1 MKLQLHGQRLRFRI
15 DEAELA
21 RLLDGESLADRTR
34 LGPAQSRERR
44 LCLRDGTATTL
55 EWNDAG
61 MALTLPRTAVQDYVA
76 ELPRREALRFVLGAD
91 DSALTLDFE
100 VDVRDS
106 TRTRL
111 PRAARPT

>member
-21 RLLDGESLADRTR
+21 RLLSGESLADRTQ
-34 LGPAQSRERR
+34 LSPAQSCERR
-44 LCLRDGTATTL
+44 LGLYDSTAATL
-55 EWNDAG
+55 DWNDAG
-61 MALTLPRTAVQDYVA
+61 MVLTLPRAAVQGYVA
-76 ELPRREALRFVLGAD
+76 DLPRREALRFVLGAGD
-91 DSALTLDFE
+91 TALTLDFE

-111 PRAARPT
+111 PRAARPA